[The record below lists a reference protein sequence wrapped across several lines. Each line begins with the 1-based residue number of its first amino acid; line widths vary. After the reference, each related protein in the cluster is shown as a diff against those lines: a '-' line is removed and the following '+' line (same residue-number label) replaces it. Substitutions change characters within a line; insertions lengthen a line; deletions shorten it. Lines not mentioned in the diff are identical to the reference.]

1 MNITTK
7 KKIKYIQE
15 KTATKKFK
23 PQGHQELKSLLIEY
37 KIRKYK
43 LYIPKSD
50 QIKRGYKK

>member
-23 PQGHQELKSLLIEY
+23 PQGRQELKSLLIEY